1 MIMCFFKK
9 FYYGPFLMLGVLLA
23 SCSTQKE
30 LSQNE
35 IKLAV
40 IADVHLQD
48 VYGELQDSSF
58 RGVKNPITDGNVL
71 IRTMASQLHST
82 RIFNENYFAF
92 IAALDNVVERK
103 IKHVLLPG
111 DFSDDGQPLHI
122 RGLKEI
128 LEQYA
133 RNHDISFFLA
143 TGNHDVVRPF
153 NHHDGKV
160 DFLGVG
166 GKQQPIFSDATM
178 HEPDL
183 SKEHPVVV
191 SKDVQNLGY
200 DGIAR
205 MLGDY
210 GFFPKPTYRY
220 WASPFSNYT
229 YKEYNYHE
237 AKNYASLQQR
247 SALIEANDRVLP
259 DLSYVVEPVE
269 GLWLISLDAN
279 TYLKK
284 EVFLNENDTVLEYP
298 NNGLGLD
305 NLITNKSYLLDWVAR
320 IVKEAETN
328 GKILI
333 AFSHYPMV
341 DFTNGAF
348 EQIDNLL
355 VGGKMQN
362 SRVPNKMVA
371 EMFSQAGVKLHFG
384 GHMHMNDTGIYST
397 KDGKTLVNVQVPSL
411 AAYTPA
417 YKVIT
422 LKNKGTIHVET
433 IKVNKVPRFDA
444 FFELYKQEH
453 DFLQNH
459 GNETIWDP
467 TILSSKSYGDFINW
481 HLKELVRLRFLPSEW
496 PEEFATFLMDCSG
509 KELLALSFANENE
522 DFKGLILRLKNGN
535 NFISE
540 ILQRSKIDFGKDK
553 RNIESLENWSGADLI
568 FDLYRLRSADQLAY
582 EDIGA
587 ERLGEYKLITTSFL
601 NKGMV
606 SGGDSLKQ
614 DMLELMSI
622 LDKFMKGEPSDNFQ
636 INLNSGVVTPL
647 EYPN

>member
-1 MIMCFFKK
+1 MKMCFFKK
-9 FYYGPFLMLGVLLA
+9 IYYGPILLLSVLL
-23 SCSTQKE
+23 SCCTTQKE
-30 LSQNE
+30 FSQNE

-40 IADVHLQD
+40 IADVHLHD
-48 VYGELQDSSF
+48 VYGALQDANF
-58 RGVKNPITDGNVL
+58 KGVKNPIDNENVL

-92 IAALDNVVERK
+92 IATLDDVVERK

-128 LEQYA
+128 LERYT
-133 RNHDISFFLA
+133 RNHGLSFFLA

-153 NHHDGKV
+153 DHNDGKI

-200 DGIAR
+200 DGIAQ

-210 GFFPKPTYRY
+210 GFYPKPTYRY

-229 YKEYNYHE
+229 YGEYDYNK
-237 AKNYASLQQR
+237 AKSHASLQQR
-247 SALIEANDRVLP
+247 SVLIQSNDRVLP

-284 EVFLNENDTVLEYP
+284 EMVLNENDTALEYP

-305 NLITNKSYLLDWVAR
+305 NLLSNKSYLIDWVASV
-320 IVKEAETN
+320 VKEAERN
-328 GKILI
+328 GKALI

-341 DFTNGAF
+341 DFTNGAV

-362 SRVPNKMVA
+362 SRVPNKKVA
-371 EMFSQAGVKLHFG
+371 DIFTQAGLKLHFG
-384 GHMHMNDTGIYST
+384 GHMHMNDTGIHTT
-397 KDGKTLVNVQVPSL
+397 KNGKTLINVQVPSL

-422 LKNKGTIHVET
+422 LKNKETVHVET
-433 IKVNKVPRFDA
+433 IKMNMIPDFDA

-453 DFLQNH
+453 DFLQISS
-459 GNETIWDP
+459 NEKIWDA
-467 TILSSKSYGDFINW
+467 TILSSKSYGDFTNW

-496 PEEFATFLMDCSG
+496 PEEFAAFLMACSG
-509 KELLALSFANENE
+509 KELLALSYANENE
-522 DFKGLILRLKNGN
+522 DFKSLILRFKNGN
-535 NFISE
+535 DFISE
-540 ILQRSKIDFGKDK
+540 LLQRSNLSFDK
-553 RNIESLENWSGADLI
+553 EIYNIKSLENWSGTDLI

-582 EDIGA
+582 ADIGE
-587 ERLGEYKLITTSFL
+587 ERLGEYKLLTRSFL
-601 NKGMV
+601 KKGMV
-606 SGGDSLKQ
+606 SGNDSLKQ
-614 DMLELMSI
+614 DMLELMTI

-636 INLNSGVVTPL
+636 INMNSGAVTPL
-647 EYPN
+647 EHRN